1 MKVLQGIAGAPG
13 VTSAPILYYEK
24 KKTKGEK
31 LPFDQVAAKALEQ
44 VRALRE
50 KTFSELGEEKAK
62 IFSAYEM
69 LLEDPM
75 LMQPIGTKIE
85 AGTEE
90 REAVLQVTEE
100 MASVLAAKKNEYLR
114 QRADDIRYIG
124 TLLCDLM
131 DGAEAEFS
139 FPAEAEQYIIAAREL
154 TPVDTMLFDRSRL
167 AGLVTQL
174 GGAASHTVIL
184 AKSLG
189 IPAVVGVHDLD
200 RSVHLQEGFLDGYQ
214 GRLTVAPEEA
224 EKQEYEAKIR
234 EERRFTEMLTELKQ
248 SQAKTADGCPI
259 AVAINIG
266 KPSDLRGMEEE
277 ALCGVGL
284 FRTEFLYSSAR
295 QKPTVEEQI
304 AAYREVIEKVAPES
318 VTIRTLDIGGDKK
331 IDYLELKQ
339 EENPFLGNR
348 GIRLCLNHPDL
359 FREQLRALLIAGA
372 KEGVKLMLPMVTCL
386 SEVRG
391 TKELIASVIRELEQ
405 EGIDCCRHPK
415 VGIMIETPAAAIM
428 ADVFADQVDFFSIGT
443 NDLVQYL
450 MAADRGNG
458 EVEALYNPYHPA
470 VLRMIAQVIRCG
482 ERAGIEVSVCGDLAA
497 NTEFTELLI
506 GFGLKKFSVPL
517 PMTGRLKYVIST
529 VDTGKAKELAERVL
543 GADETAEIKKIMKE
557 RGGAR

>member
-1 MKVLQGIAGAPG
+1 M
-13 VTSAPILYYEK
+13 
-24 KKTKGEK
+24 
-31 LPFDQVAAKALEQ
+31 
-44 VRALRE
+44 
-50 KTFSELGEEKAK
+50 
-62 IFSAYEM
+62 
-69 LLEDPM
+69 
-75 LMQPIGTKIE
+75 
-85 AGTEE
+85 
-90 REAVLQVTEE
+90 
-100 MASVLAAKKNEYLR
+100 
-114 QRADDIRYIG
+114 
-124 TLLCDLM
+124 
-131 DGAEAEFS
+131 
-139 FPAEAEQYIIAAREL
+139 
-154 TPVDTMLFDRSRL
+154 
-167 AGLVTQL
+167 
-174 GGAASHTVIL
+174 
-184 AKSLG
+184 
-189 IPAVVGVHDLD
+189 
-200 RSVHLQEGFLDGYQ
+200 
-214 GRLTVAPEEA
+214 
-224 EKQEYEAKIR
+224 
-234 EERRFTEMLTELKQ
+234 
-248 SQAKTADGCPI
+248 
-259 AVAINIG
+259 
-266 KPSDLRGMEEE
+266 
-277 ALCGVGL
+277 
-284 FRTEFLYSSAR
+284 
-295 QKPTVEEQI
+295 
-304 AAYREVIEKVAPES
+304 
-318 VTIRTLDIGGDKK
+318 
-331 IDYLELKQ
+331 
-339 EENPFLGNR
+339 GNR

-470 VLRMIAQVIRCG
+470 MLRMIAQVIRCG